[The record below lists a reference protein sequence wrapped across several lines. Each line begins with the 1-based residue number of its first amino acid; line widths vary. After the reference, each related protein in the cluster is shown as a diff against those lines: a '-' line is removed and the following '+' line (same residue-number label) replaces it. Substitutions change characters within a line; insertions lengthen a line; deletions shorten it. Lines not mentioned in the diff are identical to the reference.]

1 MMLVDFEQGEIY
13 SKSEIELAVIEDVK
27 QELKTN
33 TPTSEN
39 VKKLIT
45 PQRMLLKYLYLMRQT
60 LISNL

>member
-45 PQRMLLKYLYLMRQT
+45 P
-60 LISNL
+60 